1 MKSLNLDYNKRL
13 KSLFFS
19 YLLLGDV
26 MLSKVKDYII
36 DNEFRVTLFENRF
49 LAVNFIKILS
59 LEEERVSFS
68 TSYGRVVIKGEN
80 FSLQRL
86 LDREVLV
93 VGVVLGVEV
102 SYE

>member
-80 FSLQRL
+80 FSLQKL
-86 LDREVLV
+86 LDREVLIG
-93 VGVVLGVEV
+93 GVVLGVEV

>member
-1 MKSLNLDYNKRL
+1 
-13 KSLFFS
+13 
-19 YLLLGDV
+19 

-80 FSLQRL
+80 FSLQKL
-86 LDREVLV
+86 LDREVLID
-93 VGVVLGVEV
+93 GVVLGVEV